1 MASKRT
7 IKRDVN
13 NMVFDIVDEC
23 FMFLINDGSKTVE
36 AEAIIDSAA
45 DFQEE
50 ILSKIN
56 AAKSKADFRLIRESL
71 EKGAVDYINRLNA
84 LN

>member
-23 FMFLINDGSKTVE
+23 FMFLINDGSKTE
-36 AEAIIDSAA
+36 AAEAIIDSAA

-50 ILSKIN
+50 ILSKIIHIKTWFFVP
-56 AAKSKADFRLIRESL
+56 ATVLVTLIPL
-71 EKGAVDYINRLNA
+71 
-84 LN
+84 

>member
-23 FMFLINDGSKTVE
+23 FMFLINDESKTAE